1 MSRLVDFGRCMGRR
15 RAIGE
20 FVDIFI
26 HLSDSEN
33 LWAKKVL
40 HPVESENESVSKLG
54 LMLRR
59 YSFQGSFGYC
69 FFFVPFSFLF
79 ESVGAFFLSPFSSPK
94 LLLTSRY

>member
-1 MSRLVDFGRCMGRR
+1 MGRR

-26 HLSDSEN
+26 HLSESEN

-40 HPVESENESVSKLG
+40 HPVESEVVESENESVSKLG

-59 YSFQGSFGYC
+59 YSFQGSFGYW
-69 FFFVPFSFLF
+69 FLFVLSFLL
-79 ESVGAFFLSPFSSPK
+79 EPVGAFFLSPFSSPK